1 MTYFGNY
8 LKSALFNSTC
18 PESNDAVTDSP
29 PIRDKFA
36 DSIAR
41 LKVIVDSMQEDGFGG
56 HTITDDMKKA
66 IRHENIRQ
74 WSANEKVFAGVY
86 FDTDKMISL
95 CQEGLADWWA
105 LQTAKAYCGDLKGMQ
120 RVNTVWGP
128 QAKHPATL
136 NALMTW
142 CSFPYAIKDGVTNK
156 LRAPVLDQIFAWGAD
171 PNSSNGTIFTRTL
184 VSSPPE
190 IIGVYLDHGVDA
202 APLFKKRAELV
213 RDGKIGAVMDIDAAI
228 VGRTLYTKIDRETI
242 EESKIVPAFGQN
254 NMLRNVFNFSTR
266 RVQEIF
272 ENTQNQYAAM
282 VVTPFEDYNAD
293 TIKSMR
299 RKLIKMGG
307 APQAFTIK
315 MKPTL
320 VK

>member
-1 MTYFGNY
+1 M
-8 LKSALFNSTC
+8 
-18 PESNDAVTDSP
+18 TDSP

-41 LKVIVDSMQEDGFGG
+41 LKSVIDRMQEDGFGG

-66 IRHENIRQ
+66 IKAENMSK

-95 CQEGLADWWA
+95 CQEGLVDWWT

-120 RVNTVWGP
+120 RVNAVWGP
-128 QAKHPATL
+128 QAKSTATL

-142 CSFPYAIKDGVTNK
+142 CSFPYSIKDGVTNK
-156 LRAPVLDQIFAWGAD
+156 LRAPVLDQVFAWGAD
-171 PNSSNGTIFTRTL
+171 PNSSNGSIFTRAL
-184 VSSPPE
+184 GSSPAE
-190 IIGVYLDHGVDA
+190 IIAVYLDHGVDA

-213 RDGKIGAVMDIDAAI
+213 RDGKVGAVMDIDSAI
-228 VGRTLYTKIDRETI
+228 AGRTLYTKIDRETI
-242 EESKIVPAFGQN
+242 EESKLVPSLGNN

-272 ENTQNQYAAM
+272 ENPAHDYAAM
-282 VVTPFEDYNAD
+282 KVTPFDDYDAA
-293 TIKSMR
+293 TIKNMR

-307 APQAFTIK
+307 APQNFTIRL
-315 MKPTL
+315 KPTL